1 MYQETIFAEFIP
13 VSEYSEVRTKK
24 VSKSK
29 ALAYLAP
36 FADEESYF
44 LFRFYE
50 SLWFPRELV
59 EYVNQNISFPEES
72 YRKLFWYLVDRLD
85 SRLPRI
91 LVGEKLVASF
101 TGKRVNS
108 HKVQVRSF
116 LIGFRDFMLKLGGK
130 FRFKPHQK
138 DKGISTHLRKGS
150 YSFGRHHE
158 RILQLLNQYSD
169 QIYPCTG
176 KPATNHSIRRDQ
188 ERIELHESGRVR
200 KLEPVAEVEKFRIY
214 LNRQPMNATS
224 KRIGKYFN
232 EAIEKT
238 VEIYRDTE
246 QCEQAKRLLQQ
257 LRRTKKNNY
266 QYSATGRSVRLY
278 QRGVSQGNINRNIR
292 KILMP
297 TQPECDI
304 KCAQLAIGS
313 VIFDF
318 PKIYEFLSDVRNN
331 HDIWKEI
338 LSDISPQDSMFYFI
352 KSCAKT
358 AIYAAMYLMERIRIY
373 FMLVD
378 ELKKYLCINEAK
390 SRADEIL
397 DSWVFQEVFDRTNR
411 FAQRLYNGEY
421 VTDAFGRE
429 FRIEN
434 GVSAESLMACIAQSY
449 EFKILYPAFQYLIDQ
464 EKEPAKKTQVRV
476 ELYQFDGFSLWC
488 KDINRVEYYKREIN
502 KRVEE
507 GLKEIRVNERNI
519 PTTIEWKQ

>member
-1 MYQETIFAEFIP
+1 MYQETILSEFISA
-13 VSEYSEVRTKK
+13 SEYSEVRTKK
-24 VSKSK
+24 VNKSK
-29 ALAYLAP
+29 PRAYSAP

-50 SLWFPRELV
+50 SLWFPKELIA
-59 EYVNQNISFPEES
+59 YVDQNISFPEES

-85 SRLPRI
+85 SRFPRI
-91 LVGEKLVASF
+91 LLCERLVASF

-108 HKVQVRSF
+108 HRVQVRSF

-138 DKGISTHLRKGS
+138 DKGVSTHITKGS

-158 RILQLLNQYSD
+158 RILQLLNHYTD
-169 QIYPCTG
+169 QIYPSTG
-176 KPATNHSIRRDQ
+176 KPATNYSIHRDQ
-188 ERIELHESGRVR
+188 ERIELHESGRAGP
-200 KLEPVAEVEKFRIY
+200 LEPIPEVEKFRDY

-224 KRIGKYFN
+224 KCIAKHLN
-232 EAIEKT
+232 EAMEKA
-238 VEIYRDTE
+238 VEIYGNTE
-246 QCEQAKRLLQQ
+246 QGEQTKRLL
-257 LRRTKKNNY
+257 LRLLLTKKNDY
-266 QYSATGRSVRLY
+266 QYSASGRTPRLY
-278 QRGVSQGNINRNIR
+278 ARGASLTNINRDLR
-292 KILMP
+292 RTLMP
-297 TQPECDI
+297 SQPECDI
-304 KCAQLAIGS
+304 NCAQLAIGS
-313 VIFDF
+313 VIFNF

-358 AIYAAMYLMERIRIY
+358 GVYAAMYLMERRKIY

-378 ELKKYLCINEAK
+378 KLKKYLSLNEAK
-390 SRADEIL
+390 SRADRIL
-397 DSWVFQEVFDRTNR
+397 YSWVFQEVFERTNR
-411 FAQRLYNGEY
+411 FAQRLYSGES

-429 FRIEN
+429 FRIET

-449 EFKILYPAFQYLIDQ
+449 EFKILYPAFQYLMDQ
-464 EKEPAKKTQVRV
+464 EKDPAKKTQVRV

-488 KDINRVEYYKREIN
+488 KDSKRIEYYKKEIK

-507 GLKEIRVNERNI
+507 DLKDIRVNERNI
-519 PTTIEWKQ
+519 PTTIEWKE